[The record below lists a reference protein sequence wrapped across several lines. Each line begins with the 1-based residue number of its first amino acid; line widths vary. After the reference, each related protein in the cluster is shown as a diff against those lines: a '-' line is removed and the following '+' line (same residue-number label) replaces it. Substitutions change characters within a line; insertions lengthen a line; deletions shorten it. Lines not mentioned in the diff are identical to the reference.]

1 MYSTTEEQS
10 CKQFCE
16 NFLGNSKCPES
27 SVFHKYRFILL
38 V

>member
-1 MYSTTEEQS
+1 MDVNSFV
-10 CKQFCE
+10 KK
-16 NFLGNSKCPES
+16 FLGNSKGPES

>member
-1 MYSTTEEQS
+1 M
-10 CKQFCE
+10 KK
-16 NFLGNSKCPES
+16 FLMNSKGPES